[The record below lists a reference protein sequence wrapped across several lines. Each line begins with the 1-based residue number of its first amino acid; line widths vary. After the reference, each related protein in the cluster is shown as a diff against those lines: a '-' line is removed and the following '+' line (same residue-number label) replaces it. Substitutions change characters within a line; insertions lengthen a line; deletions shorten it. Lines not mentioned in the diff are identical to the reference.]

1 MLVGEF
7 CIRDV
12 IIAERLASI
21 VELSRLMRDCHVGDI
36 VIVDNDGP
44 GRKPVGIVT
53 DRDIVLE
60 LIANELPLASV
71 SAGDIMGPELVTID
85 ENSDLWEALQTMQ
98 GKGVRRFP
106 VVDRNG
112 KLVGILSTD
121 DLLETLA
128 DQLQDLV
135 VLIRKEQRHEEQI
148 RK

>member
-21 VELSRLMRDCHVGDI
+21 VEIAQLMRDYHVGDI

-44 GRKPVGIVT
+44 DRKPVGIVT

-60 LIANELPLASV
+60 LIAKELPLDSV
-71 SAGDIMGPELVTID
+71 SVGDIMGPELITVD
-85 ENSDLWEALQTMQ
+85 ENSDLWEALQTMR
-98 GKGVRRFP
+98 GKGIRRLP

-135 VLIRKEQRHEEQI
+135 ILIRKEQRHEEQI